1 MSLATFLADLSF
13 ARDRLALDLRTK
25 GISLPA
31 AVTIMQCIT
40 ALETYWSLGSVVPS
54 APYTYPAD
62 VATDHI
68 TIFFPDARYFAGIT
82 YGGGFDIETCVWGDD
97 DVLTVEVLSEGV
109 PVSTGLLS
117 QANYGDADG
126 AYLTGEVYSFGFQTA
141 GDRLRV
147 GIKSG
152 VTGEL
157 TVNWKRGG
165 LVVKTETVNFTGYH
179 IPKYFTRPEGRGAW
193 QLKINGTVVAAEYWD
208 GSAWQDFPAGGLTA
222 AYAGFY
228 IRAKS
233 EPVVRAESPSCIA
246 CWSNNG
252 ADGDPFPYLT

>member
-13 ARDRLALDLRTK
+13 ARDRFALDLRTK
-25 GISLPA
+25 GLSLPA
-31 AVTIMQCIT
+31 DATIMQCIA
-40 ALETYWSLGSVVPS
+40 ALESYWSLGSVVPS

-68 TIFFPDARYFAGIT
+68 TIFFPEARYFAGNPQ
-82 YGGGFDIETCVWGDD
+82 GFDIETYVWSDD

-109 PVSTGLLS
+109 PVSTEILS
-117 QANYGDADG
+117 QAFYMYGD
-126 AYLTGEVYSFGFQTA
+126 YLTGEVYSFGFQSA

-147 GIKSG
+147 GIESG

-157 TVNWKRGG
+157 TVNWKRQGT
-165 LVVKTETVNFTGYH
+165 VVKTETVNFTGYH
-179 IPKYFTRPEGRGAW
+179 IPQYFTRPEGLGAW

-228 IRAKS
+228 VRAKS
-233 EPVVRAESPSCIA
+233 EPEVRAESPNCIA

-252 ADGDPFPYLT
+252 ADGDPFAYLT